1 MNDEWKVKVYCK
13 ECGIIFWHDELLK
26 WHSELQKRYVP
37 IWFTKARLHELD
49 VGHEVLVK
57 YPSDQ
62 TVRLMNPFRY
72 LELYKKRGD

>member
-1 MNDEWKVKVYCK
+1 MLKSNDEWKVKVYCK

-49 VGHEVLVK
+49 AGHEVLVE
-57 YPSDQ
+57 YPSQ
-62 TVRLMNPFRY
+62 TVGLMNPLKY
-72 LELYKKRGD
+72 IKSQGWA